1 MGSARLSVA
10 ARPAQHGAVDPGEGT
25 QLGRFVLDRKLGRG
39 AAGTVFLARDTLLG
53 STLALKVLH
62 RDLFGDREVRERFR
76 RELVLARRV
85 THPGVCRI
93 HDLHE
98 EQGTTFLTLEYVPGD
113 TLAALIHAHGKL
125 DAERTLH
132 VLRELAPPLAA
143 AHAAGVIHR
152 DLKPGNIMVRDDG
165 TVSILDFG
173 MATAGDLQ
181 RITQA
186 GRTVGSLRFIAPEVW
201 EGKAATTASDLYA
214 VGVTLYACL
223 SGRLPYD
230 AQTPAAMFDAL
241 KKPPPSLCEIAEAH
255 PAVEAVVKRAMAR
268 DPKKRYGSIEALVVA
283 FAQAVREARG
293 GMDAGTDEPS
303 SSIATVLVRERSGR
317 HSAPPFEPAET
328 LVSPSPFVRAP
339 ARARGRTQGRTVGLA
354 VAALLGVVV
363 VGAVIAALAIEPR
376 SVVDA
381 ERRHLVPRAEDPT
394 DDEPRAA
401 PAPPPAVD
409 AEPEP
414 APEPTLALEPMA
426 PRPKAPAPSTKSRVA
441 ELMERRG
448 LRAGDVPQLDRLVDL
463 IQRSER
469 AGRADD
475 ARQATERALAVA
487 TAVSID
493 RSFVTAKQKRVLERA
508 ERAPAAQKARLFA
521 LSSDVDRRSARGDY
535 GGANQVLNQALDL
548 Q

>member
-1 MGSARLSVA
+1 MDLAEGS
-10 ARPAQHGAVDPGEGT
+10 
-25 QLGRFVLDRKLGRG
+25 QLGRFALEKKLGRG
-39 AAGTVFLARDTLLG
+39 AAGTVYLARDTLLG

-98 EQGTTFLTLEYVPGD
+98 EHGTTFLTLEYVPGD

-132 VLRELAPPLAA
+132 VLRELSPPLAA

-173 MATAGDLQ
+173 MATADDLQ

-201 EGKAATTASDLYA
+201 EGKTATTASDLYA

-241 KKPPPSLCEIAEAH
+241 KRAPPSLCEIADVH
-255 PAVEAVVKRAMAR
+255 PAVEAVVRRAMAR
-268 DPKKRYGSIEALVVA
+268 DPKKRYGTIEALVVA
-283 FAQAVREARG
+283 FAQAVREAKG
-293 GMDAGTDEPS
+293 GMDADSDEPTS
-303 SSIATVLVRERSGR
+303 STGTVLVRERSGR
-317 HSAPPFEPAET
+317 HAVDPFAPAET
-328 LVSPSPFVRAP
+328 LVSPSPFVRPAP
-339 ARARGRTQGRTVGLA
+339 RARSRTVA
-354 VAALLGVVV
+354 VAVAVVLGVVV
-363 VGAVIAALAIEPR
+363 VGAVIAALVLEPR
-376 SVVDA
+376 TVVDA
-381 ERRHLVPRAEDPT
+381 ERRHLVPRADVSAADEPAAPPAPAPAT
-394 DDEPRAA
+394 DDEPALDLEPV
-401 PAPPPAVD
+401 PA
-409 AEPEP
+409 
-414 APEPTLALEPMA
+414 LQPMA
-426 PRPKAPAPSTKSRVA
+426 PRPRAPAPAAQNRVA

-448 LRAGDVPQLDRLVDL
+448 LRAGDVPQVDRLIDL

-469 AGRADD
+469 AGRVED

-493 RSFVTAKQKRVLERA
+493 RSFVTAKQKRVLDRA
-508 ERAPAAQKARLFA
+508 ERAPPALKARLFA

-535 GGANQVLNQALDL
+535 LGANQVLNQALDL

>member
-1 MGSARLSVA
+1 MEGS
-10 ARPAQHGAVDPGEGT
+10 
-25 QLGRFVLDRKLGRG
+25 QLGRFVLERRLGRG
-39 AAGTVFLARDTLLG
+39 AAGTVYLARDTLLG

-98 EQGTTFLTLEYVPGD
+98 DHGTTFLTLEYVPGD

-173 MATAGDLQ
+173 MATADDLQ

-201 EGKAATTASDLYA
+201 EGKAATTSSDLYA

-241 KKPPPSLCEIAEAH
+241 KRPPPSLCELAEVH
-255 PAVEAVVKRAMAR
+255 PAVEAVVRRAMSR
-268 DPKKRYGSIEALVVA
+268 DPKKRYGTIEALVVA
-283 FAQAVREARG
+283 FSQAVREAKG
-293 GMDAGTDEPS
+293 GMDADTDEPTS
-303 SSIATVLVRERSGR
+303 STGTVLVRERSGR
-317 HSAPPFEPAET
+317 HAVDPFAPAET
-328 LVSPSPFVRAP
+328 LVSPSPFVTAP
-339 ARARGRTQGRTVGLA
+339 ARPKHRGVALA

-363 VGAVIAALAIEPR
+363 VGAVIAALVLEPAA
-376 SVVDA
+376 VVDA
-381 ERRHLVPRAEDPT
+381 ERRHLVPRDARP
-394 DDEPRAA
+394 DDEPRGGAPS
-401 PAPPPAVD
+401 PAPDVD
-409 AEPEP
+409 ADADADAEVQLDPVP
-414 APEPTLALEPMA
+414 VLERMA
-426 PRPKAPAPSTKSRVA
+426 PRPRAPVVTTRDRVA

-448 LRAGDVPQLDRLVDL
+448 LRAGDVPQLDRLIDL

-487 TAVSID
+487 GAVSID
-493 RSFVTAKQKRVLERA
+493 RSFVTAKQKRVLDRA
-508 ERAPAAQKARLFA
+508 ERAPPALKARLFA

-535 GGANQVLNQALDL
+535 AGANQVLNQALDV